1 MTNRHR
7 AFELFL
13 RSASFVLTRDYGQ
26 AFSDVVLDDARME
39 YERLLPE
46 VPDIGGA
53 HNFFQPVM
61 TVNGWIVA
69 LHRAMNTRGS
79 APEDAIRVCQEIFD
93 QWLQKLPNFLL
104 RLVGRLLFSAPA
116 RRYLER
122 QAQRSQE
129 RRYVDDFVW
138 RVERGPDGEMSLIFD
153 ECAVNKFYEAQGVDA
168 LKPYC
173 NFFDVT
179 YSRLM
184 RMGIDATETIGLGC
198 DRCALR
204 YQHHRE
210 TVIPPNLQEI
220 IGSGRASL
228 EARRPTRACS

>member
-7 AFELFL
+7 GFELFL
-13 RSASFVLTRDYGQ
+13 RSASFILARDYGQ
-26 AFSDVVLDDARME
+26 AFSDMVLNDARTE
-39 YERLLPE
+39 YVRLLPE
-46 VPDIGGA
+46 VPDIGGV
-53 HNFFQPVM
+53 HNVFQPVM

-69 LHRAMNTRGS
+69 LHRAMNTQGR
-79 APEDAIRVCQEIFD
+79 APEDAIRVSQAVFD
-93 QWLQKLPNFLL
+93 QWLRKPPSFLL

-116 RRYLER
+116 RWYLER
-122 QAQRSQE
+122 QAQRSQK

-138 RVERGPDGEMSLIFD
+138 SVERGQDGEMSLVFD

-220 IGSGRASL
+220 FGSESATL
-228 EARRPTRACS
+228 EARR